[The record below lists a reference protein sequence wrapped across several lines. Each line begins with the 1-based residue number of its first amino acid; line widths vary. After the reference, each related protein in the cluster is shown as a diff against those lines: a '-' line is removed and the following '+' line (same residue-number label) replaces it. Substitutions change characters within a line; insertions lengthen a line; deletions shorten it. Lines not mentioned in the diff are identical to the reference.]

1 MKFSINSGYA
11 LRFICFLS
19 CFDGVLRT
27 VNSGTP
33 QQRKELDVYL
43 INRFSKGACI
53 YDIRALD
60 SALVTFYD

>member
-19 CFDGVLRT
+19 CFDGDLRE
-27 VNSGTP
+27 VISGTP
-33 QQRKELDVYL
+33 QKREELDVYL
-43 INRFSKGACI
+43 KNRFSKGVCLYGIHAF
-53 YDIRALD
+53 D